1 MKDCKLNLRYCQRS
15 LPHRILQKFRACP
28 VNKNKNEDG
37 LVRAKRYICMC
48 LENSQ
53 AKMNCVDCVRLEKK
67 NTVAA
72 EGTVHG

>member
-1 MKDCKLNLRYCQRS
+1 MGKEIYLHER
-15 LPHRILQKFRACP
+15 
-28 VNKNKNEDG
+28 
-37 LVRAKRYICMC
+37 